1 MAEEAPFGR
10 GRCAVVKDVGRCARF
25 RCRSRSRKARET
37 VLTACGRGAL
47 VGRVCDTAGWQAYRT
62 AVGDRLRAARI
73 QANLT
78 QEDLAHRAGVSRN
91 VVQRIERGD
100 PEAPRLSSLWRLAR
114 ELRLPPGELLAGPE

>member
-1 MAEEAPFGR
+1 M
-10 GRCAVVKDVGRCARF
+10 
-25 RCRSRSRKARET
+25 T
-37 VLTACGRGAL
+37 
-47 VGRVCDTAGWQAYRT
+47 DTAGWQAYRT

-73 QANLT
+73 HANLT

-114 ELRLPPGELLAGPE
+114 ELGLPPEELLAGPE